1 LWARLARSREVVL
14 TKDGRPGALL
24 LEVKPDNLETVVS
37 AVRRALFSDAV
48 CLIRARAEVEGE
60 LDEVAIE
67 KEIQASRELRSWSSI
82 PMRAFLRLPAHLAV
96 PW

>member
-1 LWARLARSREVVL
+1 MDYVAISELKRSKALWARLAQSREVVL

-48 CLIRARAEVEGE
+48 SLMRARAEVEGE

-67 KEIQASRELRSWSSI
+67 KEIQASRE
-82 PMRAFLRLPAHLAV
+82 
-96 PW
+96 